1 MESGSMT
8 APTIAEIDT
17 ILDLKDGWDGYRGRP
32 ISPATIAKAI
42 DYAKALN
49 LAPHKWHAVPCGDG
63 SIQLEQHTNGFD
75 IEILVRFAGCADPDM
90 IEVLPFTGEG
100 GAA

>member
-1 MESGSMT
+1 VSANDSFS
-8 APTIAEIDT
+8 PDVVVFQP
-17 ILDLKDGWDGYRGRP
+17 RGEL
-32 ISPATIAKAI
+32 AKAI

>member
-1 MESGSMT
+1 MT

-49 LAPHKWHAVPCGDG
+49 LARTSGMPCRAV
-63 SIQLEQHTNGFD
+63 
-75 IEILVRFAGCADPDM
+75 
-90 IEVLPFTGEG
+90 TG
-100 GAA
+100 ASSSSSTQMALI